1 VAANLR
7 YVLAAQR
14 TDGAWPA
21 DARECLDDALG
32 STERIAAIARQM
44 SDTGRLAMRTTS
56 QEALPLREVALE
68 SARLA
73 VARRGA
79 ARPVAVEVDPSLHG
93 LGERGAL
100 VQVLSHLLVNALQAV
115 ADRRA
120 DGRVAISGEAGAG
133 RVRLVVEDDGVG
145 MEPTVLRRAF
155 EPFFTT
161 RAAGTGMGLGL
172 AAARGLVL
180 GMGGELTLESAPGRG
195 TRATVELRAV
205 RPAPDAGGAPLP
217 A

>member
-1 VAANLR
+1 
-7 YVLAAQR
+7 
-14 TDGAWPA
+14 
-21 DARECLDDALG
+21 
-32 STERIAAIARQM
+32 
-44 SDTGRLAMRTTS
+44 
-56 QEALPLREVALE
+56 
-68 SARLA
+68 
-73 VARRGA
+73 
-79 ARPVAVEVDPSLHG
+79 
-93 LGERGAL
+93 
-100 VQVLSHLLVNALQAV
+100 V

-161 RAAGTGMGLGL
+161 RAAGAGMGLGL